1 MVAGSASARRISS
14 IHNFSRSATMIS
26 ERNDHS
32 RCGLVP
38 SAQLAGTDS
47 PKDLREFLVET
58 NDLVNGAKP
67 FTVVEEA
74 KRAARVDK
82 IVTNCLIIPAAEGG
96 YARDGIQCLK
106 GCESQ
111 MSKWRGEND
120 FTDDEGRKRKKIMNF
135 NYYRA
140 RVSASAPAR
149 RILFLLST
157 IAGHYYSSK

>member
-1 MVAGSASARRISS
+1 MGAGSSS
-14 IHNFSRSATMIS
+14 SDDMKRANEAT
-26 ERNDHS
+26 
-32 RCGLVP
+32 VP

-140 RVSASAPAR
+140 RVSASAHAR

-157 IAGHYYSSK
+157 IAGQKGMIPEFYRILLLLLVL